1 MQSYS
6 TTGNTL
12 CVIVLLWGELPVISF
27 MNNCQIE
34 QFVAQHTAIIFLIS
48 IFVMF
53 PVSKT
58 LVDYLEEKK
67 TLINLFSIYP
77 IGK

>member
-1 MQSYS
+1 M
-6 TTGNTL
+6 
-12 CVIVLLWGELPVISF
+12 ISF

-48 IFVMF
+48 IFVIF

-58 LVDYLEEKK
+58 LVDYLEEEKR
-67 TLINLFSIYP
+67 Y
-77 IGK
+77 